1 MTRLC
6 AVYGVTRAGYY
17 AWRQRPESAHAAQDR
32 DLQQR
37 IQRLFQQHR
46 GTYGSPR
53 IHRALQ
59 AEGCAVSRRRVAR
72 LMRAAGLRARV
83 VRIYRANPRL
93 HRFYGQHP
101 NRLWTRVATRP
112 NQIWVGDI
120 TYLPVVGRWRFLA
133 VVLDQCSRRLLAW
146 TLGRTRDARL
156 TRTVLDAAVRR
167 RRPRAGLVFHS
178 DRGSEYAAQA
188 FRAASRVFEPDVID
202 GVTTGTS
209 EAVRA
214 GSRLVRIAQSGL
226 LRNYALL
233 LTTMGEPLVIPALN
247 RDGDTLSDLVMQM
260 FGTIA
265 GAESTLLAFAE
276 DGKVAVAMTEA
287 PHGTAPAL
295 EGKNVANPMAMILAV
310 ASLLGY
316 MQGEPA
322 HVASRAVYESAL
334 EAVSDG
340 IRTADLSGHVS
351 TTEFT
356 DEVIRRVRTKI
367 DVWSAL
373 ADIDR

>member
-1 MTRLC
+1 MTPTV
-6 AVYGVTRAGYY
+6 AV
-17 AWRQRPESAHAAQDR
+17 
-32 DLQQR
+32 
-37 IQRLFQQHR
+37 
-46 GTYGSPR
+46 
-53 IHRALQ
+53 
-59 AEGCAVSRRRVAR
+59 
-72 LMRAAGLRARV
+72 
-83 VRIYRANPRL
+83 L
-93 HRFYGQHP
+93 H
-101 NRLWTRVATRP
+101 
-112 NQIWVGDI
+112 GDQ
-120 TYLPVVGRWRFLA
+120 TGEELLLEA
-133 VVLDQCSRRLLAW
+133 RRLLAKDVIGLEVAQRDFDLSLANRRE
-146 TLGRTRDARL
+146 TRNEVVHEAAAALRECGFGIKAATVTPEGAADVGSPNAILRKAIDGRVIVRTGRRIPGVRPLAGVHAPISVIRMAVDDAYGAREWREGHDL
-156 TRTVLDAAVRR
+156 EEWAFRTERINRQTCRIVAEYAFTHARRFDAKVFGGPKFTVSPVYEGMFKEELDAAAKRHEDIR
-167 RRPRAGLVFHS
+167 
-178 DRGSEYAAQA
+178 Y
-188 FRAASRVFEPDVID
+188 EPQLID
-202 GVTTGTS
+202 AT
-209 EAVRA
+209 
-214 GSRLVRIAQSGL
+214 
-226 LRNYALL
+226 YALL